1 MVSARRN
8 SSNVAS
14 IIISR
19 IFYSL
24 KTIINQNRWVEIC
37 RTLLCERI
45 DPRLS
50 TNEDCFCWCYSIF
63 SFQKRTTNYS
73 LYRPLVQ
80 PPYLFLNHNNGFP
93 IRLRFS
99 LASNHCLDLAHDYRI
114 VSVSH
119 HEATIPLEK
128 WTVSRFPFPIFPLQ
142 PLHPNARKL
151 ESFEITI
158 LLPLCLSIHPCS
170 IWISI
175 CLVLKILVS
184 RSEFLK
190 PSSRRNLLP

>member
-1 MVSARRN
+1 MFSKLSIFIRSKYEPSINFFQPIYSYFIIKLETLVSAWKN

-99 LASNHCLDLAHDYRI
+99 
-114 VSVSH
+114 
-119 HEATIPLEK
+119 
-128 WTVSRFPFPIFPLQ
+128 
-142 PLHPNARKL
+142 
-151 ESFEITI
+151 
-158 LLPLCLSIHPCS
+158 
-170 IWISI
+170 
-175 CLVLKILVS
+175 
-184 RSEFLK
+184 
-190 PSSRRNLLP
+190 

>member
-1 MVSARRN
+1 M
-8 SSNVAS
+8 
-14 IIISR
+14 
-19 IFYSL
+19 
-24 KTIINQNRWVEIC
+24 
-37 RTLLCERI
+37 LCERI

-128 WTVSRFPFPIFPLQ
+128 WTVSRFPFPIFPFQ
-142 PLHPNARKL
+142 PLHPNTRKF
-151 ESFEITI
+151 ESFEITT

>member
-1 MVSARRN
+1 MKIVSADVTVSSRFRREQR
-8 SSNVAS
+8 
-14 IIISR
+14 IIL
-19 IFYSL
+19 FTDHLY
-24 KTIINQNRWVEIC
+24 NQ
-37 RTLLCERI
+37 
-45 DPRLS
+45 
-50 TNEDCFCWCYSIF
+50 
-63 SFQKRTTNYS
+63 
-73 LYRPLVQ
+73 
-80 PPYLFLNHNNGFP
+80 LFLSRNNGFP

-99 LASNHCLDLAHDYRI
+99 LASNHCPDLARDYRI
-114 VSVSH
+114 ASVSH

>member
-1 MVSARRN
+1 MFSKLSIFIRSKYEPSINFFQPIYSYFIIKLETLVSAWKN
-8 SSNVAS
+8 SSNAVL
-14 IIISR
+14 IITSR

-24 KTIINQNRWVEIC
+24 KTIINQNRWVAIC

-99 LASNHCLDLAHDYRI
+99 LASNHCPDLARDYSI
-114 VSVSH
+114 
-119 HEATIPLEK
+119 
-128 WTVSRFPFPIFPLQ
+128 RF
-142 PLHPNARKL
+142 
-151 ESFEITI
+151 
-158 LLPLCLSIHPCS
+158 
-170 IWISI
+170 
-175 CLVLKILVS
+175 
-184 RSEFLK
+184 
-190 PSSRRNLLP
+190 SSRGYDSTRKVDRFAFLSQFFLFNHYIRMPENSSHSR